1 MIYVVIDTNVFVSA
15 DLTHNYNSATSKI
28 VDSLFKGKIIP
39 LYNEEIMT
47 KYQEVLSRPHFDI
60 SKDERDA
67 LFEYIRKKGVE
78 DERTSVNIIFVDES
92 DRVFYE
98 IALSKEDS
106 FLVTGN
112 LKHYPQEPI
121 VVTPAQMLQ
130 IIEEQL

>member
-15 DLTHNYNSATSKI
+15 YLTHNYNSSTSKI

-47 KYQEVLSRPHFDI
+47 EYQEVLSRPHFDI

-67 LFEYIRKKGVE
+67 LFEYIRTKGVE
-78 DERTSVNIIFVDES
+78 AERTSVNIIFVDES

-130 IIEEQL
+130 IIEDQQ

>member
-15 DLTHNYNSATSKI
+15 YLTHNYNSATSKI

-47 KYQEVLSRPHFDI
+47 EYQEVLSRPHFDI

-78 DERTSVNIIFVDES
+78 AERASVSTLFIDES

-98 IALSKEDS
+98 VALSENDS
-106 FLVTGN
+106 FLVT
-112 LKHYPQEPI
+112 
-121 VVTPAQMLQ
+121 VTSNTFRHTLV
-130 IIEEQL
+130 